1 MGDLSAQN
9 AGIEAML
16 KQVLDRV
23 SSLDIKVDGLQD
35 QLASNVKRADLL
47 EERLE
52 HVASPLQAPG
62 KAPASRET
70 DPHRSMAPNSDPDH
84 LLRQQLPPNREAA
97 STHPS
102 APGSGFGSDD
112 HRDAHLRRGDARGLL
127 GNPLHAPGA
136 GNSHVHRS
144 MNNIT
149 DDTGD
154 PYDRHDNCHRYHATP
169 KMDFPKFDG
178 ENPKLWQ
185 QECETYFELYQVL
198 PSLRTRYASLNFR
211 STAALWLRNV
221 ESKGKVEEWEELC
234 RLVHDKFGKNKYV
247 YYRRQLRQLKQVG
260 SVSEYIQQFEK
271 LRNQLLLYNSALDEN
286 FFIDEFIEGLK
297 SEYRAAIRLHL
308 PADMDTACLLAML
321 QEEELEA
328 TAKSPIKDNYKS
340 SHRFDR
346 THKDVKSAVRT
357 DETKKHDS
365 GKWEEKLDALKAYR
379 RAKNL
384 CFVCGEKYS
393 RTHKCPDQVP
403 LHIIEELMDILPGNS
418 SFGQESSDGESD
430 PDDLMMIASVA
441 APEVAT
447 EKGGKS
453 RCTIR
458 LPGVI
463 GKHQIQ
469 ILIDSGSASSF
480 ISTRLAETLQCASQ
494 PIPPVQFTV
503 ANGSPMHCNACVPDF
518 EWSVQG
524 HTFHHT
530 VNILS
535 LGCYDMI
542 WPPCHLAWCVFSS

>member
-480 ISTRLAETLQCASQ
+480 ISTR
-494 PIPPVQFTV
+494 F
-503 ANGSPMHCNACVPDF
+503 
-518 EWSVQG
+518 
-524 HTFHHT
+524 
-530 VNILS
+530 
-535 LGCYDMI
+535 
-542 WPPCHLAWCVFSS
+542 